1 VNKANFYQL
10 SNSEWLEMETYENP
24 EYQVFQRLQTKR
36 IHLFGD
42 CTPEKKLVIY
52 STLLSFDVIATFEGL
67 EVNHDS

>member
-1 VNKANFYQL
+1 MNKANFYQL

-52 STLLSFDVIATFEGL
+52 STLLSFDVIATFEGGKD
-67 EVNHDS
+67 E